1 MCPLFFGNVLTC
13 CANIESIL
21 SGIER
26 GTIVVGERD
35 RGFCVLIYWW
45 DGITGYLAEFYVRK
59 IREKSSSSD
68 LICNLFDCI
77 CRGMKGILEGK
88 GILLLYIL
96 TK

>member
-26 GTIVVGERD
+26 GTLLGERGKED
-35 RGFCVLIYWW
+35 GGFCILIYWW
-45 DGITGYLAEFYVRK
+45 DGITGYLAEFYVHM

-77 CRGMKGILEGK
+77 CRGMK
-88 GILLLYIL
+88 
-96 TK
+96 